1 MEDFLK
7 IKIWNS
13 SKDCIYHTCTP
24 ILIEYCIKRVQHSIA
39 RMTYARLV
47 TSEEKNTRISL
58 TTCEITKLRGEVI
71 NTYKNLN
78 NTEFFTRR
86 DILNLRGH

>member
-1 MEDFLK
+1 
-7 IKIWNS
+7 
-13 SKDCIYHTCTP
+13 
-24 ILIEYCIKRVQHSIA
+24 
-39 RMTYARLV
+39 MTYARLV